1 MSENN
6 FKVPAKSAPTKRATS
21 EKKDNVAKEKEVKKK
36 STTGVKKVSST
47 TKKTS
52 SSATAKKST
61 NAKKSTANLKKAPV
75 NDGEKKQVKSSE
87 SSIVKKVKNSN
98 LTFEKQE
105 LPDSNPSLAN
115 LTLEERLAFLNGKDS
130 KKKEDKPKEE
140 EKKEARSEITSLMES
155 VKKNTSATLNIKQEE
170 KPLIYKRKEKSNT
183 SLQIFLLLVIVLLIL
198 IIVLLVKKRAVK
210 VENSIKTEEGAI
222 SKSYDEVNYI
232 SITSGMSASQVASI
246 LPSFLDKNAFLNYLR
261 QNNLTGSI
269 MVGSYEILPTYN
281 EADIATIITTKS
293 VSDSVVVYPGYTI
306 NDIDLALSNRGLAG
320 AGDFIKAS
328 EEYAT
333 QYGLSFIEGY
343 FLAGEYKFSNCFDLL
358 NKMHDSLL
366 DILKSYPDAV
376 AESGLSIDEIVK
388 IASIINRETQDN
400 EQFKV
405 IASIILN
412 RYRQNMPLGI
422 DATTRYELNNWSDVI
437 SQSIYEKDSPYN
449 TRRKPGLPPSGIGCP
464 SEAAVLA
471 VLFPSQ
477 IDALYYLHDKEG
489 KLYTSLS
496 YEEHLKTY
504 EKVHF
509 L

>member
-6 FKVPAKSAPTKRATS
+6 FKVPAKSAPPKRDVS
-21 EKKDNVAKEKEVKKK
+21 EKKESVVNDKEVKKK
-36 STTGVKKVSST
+36 SNTGAKKTTST
-47 TKKTS
+47 SKKTS
-52 SSATAKKST
+52 SVATTKKST
-61 NAKKSTANLKKAPV
+61 NAKKSTSTVKKVAASES
-75 NDGEKKQVKSSE
+75 EKKQEKSSE
-87 SSIVKKVKNSN
+87 SSSVKKVKNSN
-98 LTFEKQE
+98 LTFEKQD
-105 LPDSNPSLAN
+105 LPDTNPSLGN
-115 LTLEERLAFLNGKDS
+115 LTLEERIAFLNGKDS
-130 KKKEDKPKEE
+130 KKKEEKPKEE

-155 VKKNTSATLNIKQEE
+155 VKKNTSNSLPVKKEAQ
-170 KPLIYKRKEKSNT
+170 PSVYKRKEKSNT
-183 SLQIFLLLVIVLLIL
+183 SLQLFLLLAIVLLIL
-198 IIVLLVKKRAVK
+198 IIVLLVKKRGIK
-210 VENSIKTEEGAI
+210 VDNSIKTEEVSI
-222 SKSYDEVNYI
+222 SRAYDEVNQI
-232 SITSGMSASQVASI
+232 TITSGMSASQVASI
-246 LPSFLDKNAFLNYLR
+246 LPSFLDKNVFLDFLR

-269 MVGSYEILPTYN
+269 MVGNYEILPTFN
-281 EADIATIITTKS
+281 EADVATIITTKS
-293 VSDSVVVYPGYTI
+293 VSNSVIIYPGYTI

-328 EEYAT
+328 EEFASC
-333 QYGLSFIEGY
+333 YGLSFIEGY
-343 FLAGEYKFSNCFDLL
+343 FLSGEYKFTSCFDLL
-358 NKMHDSLL
+358 NKMHESLL
-366 DILKSYPDAV
+366 DILRSNPEAV

-405 IASIILN
+405 IAAIILN

-437 SQSIYEKDSPYN
+437 SQSVYEKDSPYN

-464 SEAAVLA
+464 SEAALMA

-477 IDALYYLHDKEG
+477 SDALYYLHDKEG